1 MYLLR
6 LCALEL
12 TFRLIERVT
21 QVRLLFVRARDECAA
36 LRLLA
41 KLLELFIDLVCRAA
55 RVVDDELCFLSCL
68 RGSLFLL
75 FLNLLIVFFGLLL
88 LLFGL
93 EPQLL
98 GLKSCLLHLLAL
110 LLELGKNVLKVH
122 VVLADHAARV
132 L

>member
-1 MYLLR
+1 MKL
-6 LCALEL
+6 A
-12 TFRLIERVT
+12 FRLIERVT
-21 QVRLLFVRARDECAA
+21 QVRLLFVRARDKRTA

-41 KLLELFIDLVCRAA
+41 KLLELLVDLICRAA
-55 RVVDDELCFLSCL
+55 RIVDDELRFLSCL

-75 FLNLLIVFFGLLL
+75 LLDLLIVFLGPLL

-93 EPQLL
+93 QPQLL
-98 GLKSCLLHLLAL
+98 CFESRLLHLLAL
-110 LLELGKNVLKVH
+110 LLELRKNVLEVH